1 MTKLLENIFRSV
13 NIALVNELAV
23 LAEHMDIDLWE
34 VVDAAA
40 TKPFGFMPF
49 RPGPGVGGHCIP
61 IDPYYLA
68 WKAREYDFSTRFI
81 ELAADINQA
90 MPRHVVGLIGRAL
103 DRAGVTVSGARIL
116 VLGVAFKA
124 DVDDPR
130 NSPAERVI
138 ELLMNRGADVRYH
151 DPYIPEFRIGE
162 NVFCRRLAVLQ
173 SVELTDEQLRG
184 ADAVVILA
192 GHRAVD
198 YARVAAIAPLVVDT
212 ANATR
217 GLDGPIVRLGS
228 PLPAELEKARPVT
241 A

>member
-13 NIALVNELAV
+13 NIALVNELAL
-23 LAEHMDIDLWE
+23 LAEHMDIDIWE

-40 TKPFGFMPF
+40 TKPYGFMAF

-90 MPRHVVGLIGRAL
+90 MPRHVVNLISRAL
-103 DRAGVTVSGARIL
+103 DHSGCTVSGARVL
-116 VLGVAFKA
+116 VLGVAFKP

-138 ELLMNRGADVRYH
+138 ELLLSRGAEVRYH

-162 NVFCRRLAVLQ
+162 NVFCRQPAVLQ
-173 SVELTDEQLRG
+173 SVPLSDAEVAA

-192 GHRAVD
+192 GHAGLD
-198 YARVAAIAPLVVDT
+198 YARVVAGARLVVDAT
-212 ANATR
+212 GATR
-217 GLDGPIVRLGS
+217 GLEGPIVRLGTPS
-228 PLPAELEKARPVT
+228 STGYAAGDLPA
-241 A
+241 